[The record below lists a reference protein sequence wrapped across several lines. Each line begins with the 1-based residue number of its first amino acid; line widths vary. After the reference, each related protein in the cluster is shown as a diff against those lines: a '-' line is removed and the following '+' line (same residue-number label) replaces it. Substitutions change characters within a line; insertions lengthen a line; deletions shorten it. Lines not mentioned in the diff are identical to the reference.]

1 MSLFHSLMWIW
12 VEIMLSDLFS
22 DRDIRVRLV
31 KPELEGT
38 SFVRGGK
45 LFFLFFFFKAL
56 IHFDRLCHLMMC
68 RVLNMIKAII
78 YTFCISVV

>member
-22 DRDIRVRLV
+22 DSDIRVRLV

-38 SFVRGGK
+38 SFVGK
-45 LFFLFFFFKAL
+45 KKNQPFFFF
-56 IHFDRLCHLMMC
+56 
-68 RVLNMIKAII
+68 
-78 YTFCISVV
+78 